1 MKATKAR
8 GHLSNSCGNCHF
20 NNTFRE
26 DDDCLGCW
34 NNPFTEYNGNKDKFK
49 LNSEI
54 EEELSGLERLAEIGK
69 ALELAVEEEMKFV
82 AKDVKG
88 KYLEFVDNRDLKNLL
103 EWYRD
108 ETKTD

>member
-34 NNPFTEYNGNKDKFK
+34 NNPFTEYNGTKDKFK
-49 LNSEI
+49 LKSEL

-69 ALELAVEEEMKFV
+69 ALEYLMNDYDD
-82 AKDVKG
+82 DVMYG
-88 KYLEFVDNRDLKNLL
+88 VRFQGGVDYLL
-103 EWYRD
+103 EWYRN
-108 ETKTD
+108 ETNG